1 MSQHSISVNVLGHAI
16 AFRPGADIDR
26 VQRAANLVEKLYA
39 NQKTGITACQ
49 SKDILLTYVALAL
62 ADDMLQMKK
71 MQDNMEQSLENLLC
85 EIEKS
90 L

>member
-1 MSQHSISVNVLGHAI
+1 MSQHAYSINVLGHDI
-16 AFRPGADIDR
+16 IFRPGADIDR
-26 VQRAANLVEKLYA
+26 IQRAANLVEELYA
-39 NQKTGITACQ
+39 NRKTGIIACQ

-71 MQDNMEQSLENLLC
+71 MQDNMENSLENLLC